1 MSSFI
6 NSNIELVNNINT
18 VLKKKK
24 NSFINIVNNKLTFS
38 VFSLIDNNLSNVKY
52 INFLIRDTRSIPSN
66 HEVSREFQIDVNPND
81 MIFNS
86 YDIIEKNK
94 LKHLLKRSLCMT
106 LYIFSVNME

>member
-24 NSFINIVNNKLTFS
+24 NSFINIVNNKLTFL
-38 VFSLIDNNLSNVKY
+38 FFLIDNNLSNVKY

-66 HEVSREFQIDVNPND
+66 HEISREFQIDVNPND

>member
-1 MSSFI
+1 
-6 NSNIELVNNINT
+6 
-18 VLKKKK
+18 
-24 NSFINIVNNKLTFS
+24 FINIVNNKLTFS

-66 HEVSREFQIDVNPND
+66 HEISREFQIDVNPND